1 MKNFI
6 NIISST
12 FIIILFNVA
21 CQKQIDYQPQI
32 NSLNN
37 NIAALQKSRDS
48 LAAALAQTNNSL
60 NTTNNNVAALSKSLD
75 SIKVQLTS
83 IGTQIASL
91 NAQMALANSNIATLT
106 VQIAVLNQQYI
117 DLLAKYNS
125 IISQLSVTIGTQQW
139 MMTNL
144 DVKTYRDGTVIPQVT
159 DASEWAGLTTGAWCY
174 YNNDAAKGAI
184 YGKLYNWYA
193 VNNTE
198 NGGLAPQGWHIPTD
212 AEWTTLGNF
221 LGGNDVAG
229 GKLKEAGTLNWRSP
243 NTNASNESGF
253 SALPGGTRS
262 ISGNF
267 LSVLP
272 GGSYGYWWSA
282 TEQTSGNAWYRSLGY
297 QSGSLG
303 RSVNLK
309 LGGFSVRC
317 IRD

>member
-12 FIIILFNVA
+12 FIIFLFNVA

-91 NAQMALANSNIATLT
+91 NSQMTLANSNIATLT
-106 VQIAVLNQQYI
+106 AQIAALNQQYN
-117 DLLAKYNS
+117 DLLTKYNA
-125 IISQLSVTIGTQQW
+125 IILQLSVTIGTQQW
-139 MMTNL
+139 MITNL

-159 DASEWAGLTTGAWCY
+159 DASQWAGLTTGAWCY

-212 AEWTTLGNF
+212 AEWATLGNF
-221 LGGNDVAG
+221 LGGHDVAG
-229 GKLKEAGTLNWRSP
+229 GKLKQVGTLNWRSP
-243 NTNASNESGF
+243 NTNATNESGF
-253 SALPGGTRS
+253 SALPGGVRMVNGTFDYVGEDS
-262 ISGNF
+262 
-267 LSVLP
+267 
-272 GGSYGYWWSA
+272 YWWTSIT
-282 TEQTSGNAWYRSLGY
+282 TENSTFAWLSWLRYNTGILSRYTSGN
-297 QSGSLG
+297 
-303 RSVNLK
+303 K
-309 LGGFSVRC
+309 KFGFSVRC
-317 IRD
+317 VRD